1 MSKSIRMQWRQLA
14 ASLDAIETEIR
25 NASLQLP
32 SQRMCRLLI
41 VAEDRRFEAHPG
53 VDVLAL
59 CRAAWKTH
67 FCRSRQGGST
77 IAMQLVRTLTGRYE
91 RTMLRKTTEILLAI
105 RLSRHV
111 PRSRLPPMY
120 LWCAYYGWNMH
131 NFKQACARLGFSP
144 ESATAS
150 EEAKLIA
157 RLKYPQP
164 RMQDAKW
171 AVKVNRR
178 EAHIITLYE
187 SRRRKPTSRY
197 LEMHRETI

>member
-1 MSKSIRMQWRQLA
+1 
-14 ASLDAIETEIR
+14 
-25 NASLQLP
+25 
-32 SQRMCRLLI
+32 MCRLLI
-41 VAEDRRFEAHPG
+41 VAEDRRFGGHPG

-59 CRAAWKTH
+59 CRAAWKTR

-91 RTMLRKTTEILLAI
+91 RTMTRKVTEILLAI

-111 PRSRLPPMY
+111 PRSRLPHVY

-131 NFKQACARLGFSP
+131 NFKQACARLRFNP

-150 EEAKLIA
+150 EEAELIA

-164 RMQDAKW
+164 RMQDVQW
-171 AVKVNRR
+171 AVKVSRR
-178 EAHIITLYE
+178 EAHIMTLYE
-187 SRRRKPTSRY
+187 SWRSKSTSHY
-197 LEMHRETI
+197 LEMHRGTV